1 MSVFRIVASRP
12 IRKITAAA
20 AVLFFLLLALIPGT
34 LRAQIDSREGII
46 LVVAS
51 YNPDTRR
58 MSGFI
63 SDFEQAIVQKK
74 VPYEIVVEDMG
85 CKGLSEAP
93 QWQERMRDILDR
105 YRKNKQLKAVVLL
118 GQEAWASFL
127 AQGDF
132 PDDIPFFGCYA
143 SVNGIA
149 LSSLN
154 VPQRD
159 WSYSVD
165 MAALADS
172 IGTAGGCLNRY
183 DVDKN
188 VDLIRSLYP
197 DVRNIAFVSDNTYG
211 GVSLQALMRR
221 EMLRYDDLRLI
232 QIDSHEGSDSV
243 VSRITRLPQH
253 SALLIGTWRVGDDG
267 Q

>member
-1 MSVFRIVASRP
+1 M
-12 IRKITAAA
+12 
-20 AVLFFLLLALIPGT
+20 
-34 LRAQIDSREGII
+34 
-46 LVVAS
+46 VVAS

-132 PDDIPFFGCYA
+132 PDDIPFFGLLRECERDR
-143 SVNGIA
+143 A
-149 LSSLN
+149 LFAQ

-165 MAALADS
+165 MAALAVQTDCR
-172 IGTAGGCLNRY
+172 A
-183 DVDKN
+183 
-188 VDLIRSLYP
+188 
-197 DVRNIAFVSDNTYG
+197 A
-211 GVSLQALMRR
+211 A
-221 EMLRYDDLRLI
+221 
-232 QIDSHEGSDSV
+232 
-243 VSRITRLPQH
+243 
-253 SALLIGTWRVGDDG
+253 
-267 Q
+267 

>member
-1 MSVFRIVASRP
+1 MSVFHIVASRP

-118 GQEAWASFL
+118 GQE
-127 AQGDF
+127 
-132 PDDIPFFGCYA
+132 
-143 SVNGIA
+143 V
-149 LSSLN
+149 
-154 VPQRD
+154 
-159 WSYSVD
+159 
-165 MAALADS
+165 
-172 IGTAGGCLNRY
+172 
-183 DVDKN
+183 
-188 VDLIRSLYP
+188 
-197 DVRNIAFVSDNTYG
+197 
-211 GVSLQALMRR
+211 
-221 EMLRYDDLRLI
+221 
-232 QIDSHEGSDSV
+232 
-243 VSRITRLPQH
+243 
-253 SALLIGTWRVGDDG
+253 
-267 Q
+267 